1 MHREQWWQVH
11 QGYLKPDE
19 DAPLGEPDVCHDV
32 VRITRELWQSQGAE
46 RRDRQRYCLELY
58 YGCDWS
64 SDEELGGALGAA
76 GLRPEPTGYNVI
88 QSITDTSVNRLVQNK
103 IRPLIL
109 TEGGDAAQQQQAQAL
124 QKVVEGTFAEAGV
137 YSELGRGVCFDGHLS
152 EAGAVK
158 VYPDYPGMRLVLDQ
172 MDPCRFMVSRREAH
186 LGKPRS
192 GYYYDGIDRNELLA
206 QFRDADPEVLDAI
219 RRARP
224 APLDVAH
231 QSDSES
237 YVDDVE
243 VFEAW
248 HLPSSSVD
256 RNDPRSWGID
266 EDGKFDPK
274 LNPGHDGY
282 RVLCIEGKVLIEE
295 PWPFPYF
302 PVAWFKPM
310 RKSRSFWSR
319 SVPEVLAGAQLMI
332 NTMNQRVDAIMHKH
346 ARPIIYVWKQAK
358 LNTAKITNGVATIL
372 EGNVPPGQAIQ
383 YLTPQS
389 VPSEY
394 LARIDAI
401 ASWAE
406 RQWGINEMAITGA
419 KPAGI
424 DHAPGM
430 QHLSDELSARHTT
443 LSNEWDAFH
452 IQLATLVIDGHRML
466 AQHAKRQGKKY
477 SVVFG
482 GKHELEEIDWRKA
495 DLKSAIYWVKVWPT
509 NLLPQTPAAKANK
522 LIDWMQA
529 GLVTAEQALSMI
541 DHPDVESLMSDQV
554 AKRMNVESKIA
565 KLLRGEAF
573 EDCMPHPYMDL
584 ELCKTISSTKL
595 NQYEAKGYPNETLD
609 RLREFYKAAEEL
621 LAKQAPPPPAAGAPP
636 PEGMPP
642 GPEGMP
648 PPPPPGPPG
657 PPGGE
662 PMPMPEGMAA

>member
-1 MHREQWWQVH
+1 MIQTQWWHVH
-11 QGYLKPDE
+11 QGYLEDE
-19 DAPLGEPDVCHDV
+19 EHQAPDVCHDV

-76 GLRPEPTGYNVI
+76 GVRPEPTGYNVI

-109 TEGGDAAQQQQAQAL
+109 TEGGDAQQQQQAEGL
-124 QKVVEGTFAEAGV
+124 QKIVEGTFAEAGV
-137 YSELGRGVCFDGHLS
+137 YGELGRDVCYAGHLS

-158 VYPDYPGMRLVLDQ
+158 VYPDYPGMRLVLDS
-172 MDPCRFMVSRREAH
+172 MDPCRFMVSRREAQ
-186 LGKPRS
+186 LGRPKS
-192 GYYYDGIDRNELLA
+192 GYYYTAIDRNELMA
-206 QFRDADPEVLDAI
+206 QFRDAKPEVLEAI
-219 RRARP
+219 RRAPP
-224 APLDVAH
+224 APRDMGHAT
-231 QSDSES
+231 DSES
-237 YVDDVE
+237 FVDDVE

-248 HLPSSSVD
+248 HLPSSRVD
-256 RNDPRSWGID
+256 RTDPTCWGLNEAGEYDQSI
-266 EDGKFDPK
+266 
-274 LNPGHDGY
+274 NPGHDGY
-282 RVLCIEGKVLIEE
+282 RVLCVEGQVLIEE

-310 RKSRSFWSR
+310 RKARSFWSR

-332 NTMNQRVDAIMHKH
+332 NQMNQRVDAIMHKH

-358 LNTAKITNGVATIL
+358 LNVSKITNGVATIL

-452 IQLATLVIDGHRML
+452 IQLATLVVDGHKML
-466 AQHAKRQGKKY
+466 ADHAKRAGNKY

-482 GKHELEEIDWRKA
+482 GKHELEQVDWKKA
-495 DLKSAIYWVKVWPT
+495 DLKAAIYWVKVWPT

-529 GLVTAEQALSMI
+529 GIITAEQALSMI
-541 DHPDVESLMSDQV
+541 DHPDTESLLGDHV
-554 AKRMNVESKIA
+554 AKRMNVEYKIA
-565 KLLRGEAF
+565 KLLGGAAF

-584 ELCKTISSTKL
+584 ELCKTISSTRL
-595 NQYEAKGYPNETLD
+595 NQYEAKGYDDATLEK
-609 RLREFYKAAEEL
+609 LREFYKAADEL
-621 LAKQAPPPPAAGAPP
+621 LKAAAPPPPPP
-636 PEGMPP
+636 PA
-642 GPEGMP
+642 GMP
-648 PPPPPGPPG
+648 PPPPLPPPPPG
-657 PPGGE
+657 PEGL
-662 PMPMPEGMAA
+662 PMPEGMAA

>member
-1 MHREQWWQVH
+1 MIQVQWWHVH
-11 QGYLKPDE
+11 RGYFPE
-19 DAPLGEPDVCHDV
+19 SEEIHAPDVCSEV
-32 VRITRELWQSQGAE
+32 VRITRELWQSQGSL
-46 RRDRQRYCLELY
+46 RRDRQQYCAELY

-64 SDEELGGALGAA
+64 SDEELGQALAGVGA
-76 GLRPEPTGYNVI
+76 RPEPTGYNVI

-109 TEGGDAAQQQQAQAL
+109 TEGGDAAQQQQAEAL
-124 QKVVEGTFAEAGV
+124 QKVIEGTFAEAGV
-137 YSELGRGVCFDGHLS
+137 YGELGRDVCYDGHLF

-158 VYPDYPGMRLVLDQ
+158 VYPDFAGLRLVLDRL
-172 MDPCRFMVSRREAH
+172 DPCRFMVSRREAR

-192 GYYYDGIDRNELLA
+192 GYYYDAIDRSELLA
-206 QFRDADPEVLDAI
+206 QFRDAEPDVLEAI
-219 RRARP
+219 RNANP
-224 APLDVAH
+224 APHDVTH
-231 QSDSES
+231 SDAENF
-237 YVDDVE
+237 VDDVE

-256 RNDPRSWGID
+256 RQDPRSWGIN
-266 EDGKFDPK
+266 EDGEYDPD

-282 RVLCIEGKVLIEE
+282 RVLCIEGKVLIQE

-310 RKSRSFWSR
+310 RKRRSFWSR

-332 NTMNQRVDAIMHKH
+332 NQMNARVDAIMYKH
-346 ARPIIYVWKQAK
+346 ARPLIYVWKQAK
-358 LNTAKITNGVATIL
+358 LNTSKITNGVATIL

-452 IQLATLVIDGHRML
+452 IQLATLVVDGHKML
-466 AQHAKRQGKKY
+466 ADHAKRDGKKY

-482 GKHELEEIDWRKA
+482 GKHELEQIDWSKA
-495 DLKSAIYWVKVWPT
+495 DLKAAIYWVKVWPT

-529 GLVTAEQALSMI
+529 GLVTPEQALTMI
-541 DHPDVESLMSDQV
+541 DHPDVESLLGDHV
-554 AKRMNVESKIA
+554 AKRLNIENKIA
-565 KLLRGEAF
+565 GLLGGKPF
-573 EDCMPHPYMDL
+573 EECMPHPYMDL
-584 ELCKTISSTKL
+584 ALCKTIAASRL
-595 NQYEAKGYPNETLD
+595 NQYEAKGYPDKTLEK
-609 RLREFYKAAEEL
+609 LREFYKAADEL
-621 LAKQAPPPPAAGAPP
+621 LQQQAPPPAAPP
-636 PEGMPP
+636 PEAMA
-642 GPEGMP
+642 P
-648 PPPPPGPPG
+648 PPPDAPPPD
-657 PPGGE
+657 
-662 PMPMPEGMAA
+662 MPQTMEAA